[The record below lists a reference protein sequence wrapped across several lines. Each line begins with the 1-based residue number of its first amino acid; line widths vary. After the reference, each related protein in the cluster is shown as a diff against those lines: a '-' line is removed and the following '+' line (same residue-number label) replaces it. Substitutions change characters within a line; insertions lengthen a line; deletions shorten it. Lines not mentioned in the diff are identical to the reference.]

1 MATMKESITITQKE
15 FRNQFDK
22 VLLDNPTIHKILSK
36 ESNLGFTTQ
45 LVLDQLKA
53 ELTENLFAD
62 NEEPKTEEP
71 APATDEPG
79 KEETPE
85 PTEAESTE
93 EPANDDTD
101 ESADELDDLDELD

>member
-71 APATDEPG
+71 G
-79 KEETPE
+79 KKETPE

>member
-1 MATMKESITITQKE
+1 MANLKETITISQKE

-62 NEEPKTEEP
+62 HEKPQTEETVPDTEEP
-71 APATDEPG
+71 A

-85 PTEAESTE
+85 ATEENKNEEPETESTE
-93 EPANDDTD
+93 TPD
-101 ESADELDDLDELD
+101 ELDELDELD

>member
-1 MATMKESITITQKE
+1 MANLKETITISQKE

-62 NEEPKTEEP
+62 YEKPQTEETAPDTEEP
-71 APATDEPG
+71 DR
-79 KEETPE
+79 K
-85 PTEAESTE
+85 SVV
-93 EPANDDTD
+93 
-101 ESADELDDLDELD
+101 

>member
-1 MATMKESITITQKE
+1 MANLKETIKISQKE

-62 NEEPKTEEP
+62 HEKPQTEENAPDTEEP
-71 APATDEPG
+71 VE
-79 KEETPE
+79 EETPE
-85 PTEAESTE
+85 ATE
-93 EPANDDTD
+93 ETKDEEPETETTDTPD
-101 ESADELDDLDELD
+101 ELDELDELD

>member
-1 MATMKESITITQKE
+1 MANLKETITISQKE

-62 NEEPKTEEP
+62 HEKSQTEETVPDTEEP
-71 APATDEPG
+71 V

-85 PTEAESTE
+85 ATE
-93 EPANDDTD
+93 ENKNEEPETETTETPD
-101 ESADELDDLDELD
+101 ELDELDELD